1 MRREHGTGADPQH
14 EQPEVAPV
22 GMSHDV
28 LQVREGTRTPP
39 LSADRSTAAARE
51 GVQYAT

>member
-1 MRREHGTGADPQH
+1 MRREHGAGADPQH

-39 LSADRSTAAARE
+39 LSAGRSPTAARE
-51 GVQYAT
+51 DFEYAT